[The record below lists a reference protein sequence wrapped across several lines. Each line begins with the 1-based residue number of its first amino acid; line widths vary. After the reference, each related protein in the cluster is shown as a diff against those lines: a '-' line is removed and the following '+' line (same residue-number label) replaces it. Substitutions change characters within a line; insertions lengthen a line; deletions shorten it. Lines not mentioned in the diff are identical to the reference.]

1 MRRGRCLRTK
11 TLCRKSSLGNLEE
24 EAKES
29 KKWAAKKNQATVQE
43 NKDVVLLMM
52 EVMCVLRC

>member
-1 MRRGRCLRTK
+1 M
-11 TLCRKSSLGNLEE
+11 CRKSSLGNLEE

-43 NKDVVLLMM
+43 NKAIVLLMM
-52 EVMCVLRC
+52 EVMCVLHC